1 MGSQLISRVWETF
14 LTQSL
19 TRPQTRK
26 IPETVKMNDFR
37 DLLVRPAG
45 FEPATYGFEDR
56 DPELSNL
63 LKLLQLIEITCFPFS
78 RSFPILAHFSRFWE
92 LFLTWILTQQ
102 IGAVKIKPKLKSL
115 RFPDE
120 TLKKNHRLSIGI
132 ALTRKSHIEY
142 AERICIVCLG
152 SLEKQPV
159 CLICRIS

>member
-56 DPELSNL
+56 DPGLPNL
-63 LKLLQLIEITCFPFS
+63 LKLLQLIKITYFPFS
-78 RSFPILAHFSRFWE
+78 RSFPILANFSRFWK
-92 LFLTWILTQQ
+92 LFLTQILTQQ
-102 IGAVKIKPKLKSL
+102 I
-115 RFPDE
+115 RCRC
-120 TLKKNHRLSIGI
+120 N
-132 ALTRKSHIEY
+132 LTFFTN
-142 AERICIVCLG
+142 
-152 SLEKQPV
+152 
-159 CLICRIS
+159 